1 MRRDW
6 MFKLIGSEKFT
17 IGQSK
22 TSCEIKIE
30 PHGSLS
36 YKYSL
41 DVGGKPYKT
50 FIEKQSKILKTWLV
64 TVRGLEH
71 RVALAKDSQ
80 DVWVDN
86 RRVET
91 AGEFSEEGADTH
103 FTVDNQTAF
112 IRTVSS
118 GNRH

>member
-1 MRRDW
+1 

-50 FIEKQSKILKTWLV
+50 FIEKQSKV
-64 TVRGLEH
+64 MTVRILILFVCE
-71 RVALAKDSQ
+71 VQ
-80 DVWVDN
+80 
-86 RRVET
+86 
-91 AGEFSEEGADTH
+91 
-103 FTVDNQTAF
+103 
-112 IRTVSS
+112 
-118 GNRH
+118 